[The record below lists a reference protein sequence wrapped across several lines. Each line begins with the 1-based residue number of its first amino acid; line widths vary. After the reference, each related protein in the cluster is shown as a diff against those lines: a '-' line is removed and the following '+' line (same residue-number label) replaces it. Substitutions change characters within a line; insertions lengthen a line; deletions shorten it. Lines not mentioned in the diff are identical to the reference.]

1 MDHTVNPNGQ
11 AEAGLVRTMCPMN
24 CHPTLCGMKLRI
36 DKDDIV
42 EVSGDPQHPDS
53 RGFLCVRGR
62 ASVEIRRNP
71 KRLLAPL
78 WRDSQRDEF
87 RACSWDEALKRM
99 SEAIAAKPAASTA
112 IWSGHGSASS
122 TYGTRVMGQLMARFA
137 RLHGSQFFS
146 PTMICWG
153 LGAFG
158 LGLTGLLE
166 PHSKEDL
173 GDHADM
179 VLMWGANFSS
189 QPNTAPH
196 VLRAKRRGA
205 YLVCIDVRYT
215 EAAAQA
221 DEVLLI
227 RPGSDTALALS
238 MLHVICH
245 EGLIDQDFIVKHTV
259 GFDALAK
266 HVKAY
271 PPTWA
276 AQHCGLP
283 AEQIVGLARRYAST
297 KPAMIVLGG
306 SSMHK
311 GANQWQASRAVSCL
325 AAITGQIAKAGSGLG
340 PRHGS
345 GSIGQGLG
353 SLVPPDLRDPAQ
365 VIPNQMSS
373 MLDAMEDG
381 RIKNLM
387 LFGTNMLSSFPQR
400 ARLSRAL
407 QALDLVVSH
416 DLFMNETAASHAQ
429 LVLPSTAWLEELG
442 CKMTHTHLYLSDA
455 LLAPEGECRSTYQV
469 LNDLAR
475 LLSLE
480 GFHPWKDVEA
490 MFDAVI
496 DQPFTGHASIA
507 SLRAGQG
514 RAALKVSHIGH
525 ADLHFDTPS
534 GKLELYSEQAE
545 HLGLSPLPDMPL
557 DEIEIVTTELD
568 LKGHH
573 SISSDH
579 DLVPISERVF
589 RLAQGRTLHHF
600 HGFYNN
606 GTALPSLANK
616 DAEPWVLMASADAHA
631 LDLKQDDPIVLY
643 NKLGKMAV
651 HVRLHERLPQGT
663 LWIRDGWPQLNALS
677 DASPILP
684 DAAVDLFRFSAG
696 QSRFDPRVY
705 LARAIG

>member
-1 MDHTVNPNGQ
+1 
-11 AEAGLVRTMCPMN
+11 
-24 CHPTLCGMKLRI
+24 
-36 DKDDIV
+36 
-42 EVSGDPQHPDS
+42 
-53 RGFLCVRGR
+53 
-62 ASVEIRRNP
+62 
-71 KRLLAPL
+71 
-78 WRDSQRDEF
+78 
-87 RACSWDEALKRM
+87 
-99 SEAIAAKPAASTA
+99 
-112 IWSGHGSASS
+112 
-122 TYGTRVMGQLMARFA
+122 MGQLMARFA

-173 GDHADM
+173 GDHAEM

-196 VLRAKRRGA
+196 VLKAKRRGA
-205 YLVCIDVRYT
+205 YVVCIDVRYT

-227 RPGSDTALALS
+227 RPGSDTALALA
-238 MLHVICH
+238 MLHVICS
-245 EGLIDQDFIVKHTV
+245 ENLIDQEFILKNTA
-259 GFDALAK
+259 GFEALSE
-266 HVKAY
+266 HVKAFS
-271 PPTWA
+271 PQWASTQCAVPA
-276 AQHCGLP
+276 AQITQLS
-283 AEQIVGLARRYAST
+283 RRYAVT

-311 GANQWQASRAVSCL
+311 GANQWQAARAVSCV
-325 AAITGQIAKAGSGLG
+325 AAITGQVGKAGAGLG

-353 SLVPPDLRDPAQ
+353 SLVPPDPRDPKH

-373 MLDAMEDG
+373 MLEAMEDG
-381 RIKNLM
+381 RIKNLL

-400 ARLSRAL
+400 ARLTRAL
-407 QALDLVVSH
+407 ERLDLVVSH
-416 DLFMNETAASHAQ
+416 DLFMNETAARHAH

-455 LLAPEGECRSTYQV
+455 LLSPEGECRSTYQV
-469 LNDLAR
+469 LKDLAQH
-475 LLSLE
+475 LKIAC
-480 GFHPWKDVEA
+480 FHPWDSIEA

-496 DQPFTGHASIA
+496 NQPFTGQASIA
-507 SLRAGQG
+507 SLRAGEG
-514 RAALKVSHIGH
+514 RAALRVSHIGH

-534 GKLELYSEQAE
+534 GKLELYSEQAQ
-545 HLGLSPLPDMPL
+545 HLGLSPLPQMP
-557 DEIEIVTTELD
+557 DE
-568 LKGHH
+568 
-573 SISSDH
+573 SSDP
-579 DLVPISERVF
+579 DVREISEDFLLISERPF
-589 RLAQGRTLHHF
+589 RLAQGRTLQHF

-606 GTALPSLANK
+606 GLALPSLANR
-616 DAEPWVLMASADAHA
+616 DSEPWVLMSTTDAQA
-631 LDLKQDDPIVLY
+631 FGLSQGDAIFLCNQW
-643 NKLGKMAV
+643 GSMAV
-651 HVRLHERLPQGT
+651 KIRLHDRLPKGS

-705 LARAIG
+705 LARAIS

>member
-1 MDHTVNPNGQ
+1 
-11 AEAGLVRTMCPMN
+11 
-24 CHPTLCGMKLRI
+24 
-36 DKDDIV
+36 
-42 EVSGDPQHPDS
+42 PQHPDS

-99 SEAIAAKPAASTA
+99 NEAIAAKPAASTA

-245 EGLIDQDFIVKHTV
+245 EGLIDQDFIGKHTI

-407 QALDLVVSH
+407 QGLDLVVSH

-469 LNDLAR
+469 LKDLAS
-475 LLSLE
+475 LLKLE

-557 DEIEIVTTELD
+557 DDGEMVMTELD
-568 LKGHH
+568 LNGHQ
-573 SISSDH
+573 SISFGH
-579 DLVPISERVF
+579 DLVPLSGRVF

-606 GTALPSLANK
+606 GTALPSLAKK

-631 LDLKQDDPIVLY
+631 LDLKQDDQIFLY
-643 NKLGKMAV
+643 NKLGRMAV

>member
-1 MDHTVNPNGQ
+1 MGGSAAVLGAARAISEMRPPGVEVHVIVAACENMINGSAVHPGDILTASNGKTIEINNTDAEGRLTLADALVYACKLEPDAVVDLATLTGACVIALGEEIAGLWSNNDGL
-11 AEAGLVRTMCPMN
+11 AEALQSAATQG
-24 CHPTLCGMKLRI
+24 G
-36 DKDDIV
+36 
-42 EVSGDPQHPDS
+42 ES
-53 RGFLCVRGR
+53 
-62 ASVEIRRNP
+62 
-71 KRLLAPL
+71 L
-78 WRDSQRDEF
+78 WRMPLRGSYKEG
-87 RACSWDEALKRM
+87 LK
-99 SEAIAAKPAASTA
+99 
-112 IWSGHGSASS
+112 SGVAD
-122 TYGTRVMGQLMARFA
+122 LKN
-137 RLHGSQFFS
+137 
-146 PTMICWG
+146 
-153 LGAFG
+153 
-158 LGLTGLLE
+158 TG
-166 PHSKEDL
+166 P
-173 GDHADM
+173 
-179 VLMWGANFSS
+179 
-189 QPNTAPH
+189 
-196 VLRAKRRGA
+196 
-205 YLVCIDVRYT
+205 
-215 EAAAQA
+215 
-221 DEVLLI
+221 
-227 RPGSDTALALS
+227 RPGGSITAALF
-238 MLHVICH
+238 L
-245 EGLIDQDFIVKHTV
+245 QDFLSP
-259 GFDALAK
+259 DMA
-266 HVKAY
+266 
-271 PPTWA
+271 
-276 AQHCGLP
+276 
-283 AEQIVGLARRYAST
+283 
-297 KPAMIVLGG
+297 
-306 SSMHK
+306 
-311 GANQWQASRAVSCL
+311 
-325 AAITGQIAKAGSGLG
+325 AGSGLG

-557 DEIEIVTTELD
+557 DEIEIVMTELD

-573 SISSDH
+573 SISSDD

-643 NKLGKMAV
+643 NKLGRMAV

>member
-557 DEIEIVTTELD
+557 DEIEIVMTELD

-573 SISSDH
+573 SISSDD

>member
-1 MDHTVNPNGQ
+1 LDHTVNPNGQ

-24 CHPTLCGMKLRI
+24 CHPTLCGMKLHI

-99 SEAIAAKPAASTA
+99 SEAIAVKPAASTA

-245 EGLIDQDFIVKHTV
+245 EGLIDQDFIDKHTV

-297 KPAMIVLGG
+297 KPATIVLGG

-545 HLGLSPLPDMPL
+545 HLGLSPLPDMLL

-568 LKGHH
+568 LKEHH
-573 SISSDH
+573 
-579 DLVPISERVF
+579 
-589 RLAQGRTLHHF
+589 
-600 HGFYNN
+600 
-606 GTALPSLANK
+606 
-616 DAEPWVLMASADAHA
+616 
-631 LDLKQDDPIVLY
+631 
-643 NKLGKMAV
+643 
-651 HVRLHERLPQGT
+651 
-663 LWIRDGWPQLNALS
+663 
-677 DASPILP
+677 P
-684 DAAVDLFRFSAG
+684 D
-696 QSRFDPRVY
+696 
-705 LARAIG
+705 

>member
-1 MDHTVNPNGQ
+1 MVSQQPNAQTNRSSEQGF
-11 AEAGLVRTMCPMN
+11 VRTMCPMN

-36 DKDDIV
+36 EDQQIV
-42 EVSGDPQHPDS
+42 EVSGDAEHPDS
-53 RGFLCVRGR
+53 RGFLCIRGR

-71 KRLLAPL
+71 KRLLSPL
-78 WRDSQRDEF
+78 CRDDVLSDF
-87 RACSWDEALKRM
+87 RACSWDEAQHRLVA
-99 SEAIAAKPAASTA
+99 AIVAQPASCTA

-173 GDHADM
+173 GDHAEM

-205 YLVCIDVRYT
+205 YVVCIDVRYT

-227 RPGSDTALALS
+227 RPGSDTALALA
-238 MLHVICH
+238 MLHVICS
-245 EGLIDQDFIVKHTV
+245 ETLIDQAFIAEHTI
-259 GFDALAK
+259 GFEALSE
-266 HVKAY
+266 HVKVFT
-271 PPTWA
+271 PDWA
-276 AQHCGLP
+276 SAQCAIP
-283 AEQIVGLARRYAST
+283 AEQILQLARRYAGT

-311 GANQWQASRAVSCL
+311 GANQWQAARAVSCL
-325 AAITGQIAKAGSGLG
+325 AAITGQVAKAGAGLG

-353 SLVPPDLRDPAQ
+353 SLVPPDPRDPML

-373 MLDAMEDG
+373 MLEAMEDG
-381 RIKNLM
+381 RIKNLL

-400 ARLSRAL
+400 ARLARAL
-407 QALDLVVSH
+407 ERLDLIVSH
-416 DLFMNETAASHAQ
+416 DLFMNETAASHAH

-455 LLAPEGECRSTYQV
+455 LLSPEGECRSTYQV
-469 LNDLAR
+469 LKDLAQQ
-475 LLSLE
+475 LKLDA
-480 GFHPWKDVEA
+480 FHPWDKVEA

-496 DQPFTGHASIA
+496 NQPFTGQASIS
-507 SLRAGQG
+507 SLRASEG
-514 RAALKVSHIGH
+514 RAALKVSHVGH

-534 GKLELYSEQAE
+534 GKLELYSEQAQ
-545 HLGLSPLPDMPL
+545 HLGLSPLPEMPDGLSDPDM
-557 DEIEIVTTELD
+557 VQ
-568 LKGHH
+568 
-573 SISSDH
+573 ISKDWV
-579 DLVPISERVF
+579 LLSERPF
-589 RLAQGRTLHHF
+589 RLAQGRTLQHF

-606 GTALPSLANK
+606 GSALPSLANK
-616 DAEPWVLMASADAHA
+616 DTEPWVLMALADAQA
-631 LDLKQDDPIVLY
+631 FGLCQDDGIYLCNQWGSMTV
-643 NKLGKMAV
+643 KI
-651 HVRLHERLPQGT
+651 RLHERMPQGS

-684 DAAVDLFRFSAG
+684 EAAVDLFRFSAG

-705 LARAIG
+705 LARAIS

>member
-1 MDHTVNPNGQ
+1 LSHTVNLNGQ
-11 AEAGLVRTMCPMN
+11 AEAGFARTMCPMN

-42 EVSGDPQHPDS
+42 DVSGDPQHPDS

-78 WRDSQRDEF
+78 WRDNQHDEF

-99 SEAIAAKPAASTA
+99 NEAIAAKPAASTA

-196 VLRAKRRGA
+196 VLRAKKRGA

-227 RPGSDTALALS
+227 RPGSDTALALA

-245 EGLIDQDFIVKHTV
+245 EHLTDQAFIDKHTI

-266 HVKAY
+266 HVQAY

-276 AQHCGLP
+276 AQYCGLP

-407 QALDLVVSH
+407 QGLDLVVSH

-469 LNDLAR
+469 LKDLAS
-475 LLSLE
+475 LLKLE

-557 DEIEIVTTELD
+557 DDGEMVMTELD
-568 LKGHH
+568 LNGYQ
-573 SISSDH
+573 SISFGH
-579 DLVPISERVF
+579 DLVPLSGRVF

-606 GTALPSLANK
+606 GTALPSLAKK
-616 DAEPWVLMASADAHA
+616 DVEPWVLMASADACV
-631 LDLKQDDPIVLY
+631 LDLKQDDQIVLY
-643 NKLGKMAV
+643 NKLGRMVV

>member
-1 MDHTVNPNGQ
+1 
-11 AEAGLVRTMCPMN
+11 
-24 CHPTLCGMKLRI
+24 
-36 DKDDIV
+36 
-42 EVSGDPQHPDS
+42 
-53 RGFLCVRGR
+53 
-62 ASVEIRRNP
+62 
-71 KRLLAPL
+71 
-78 WRDSQRDEF
+78 
-87 RACSWDEALKRM
+87 
-99 SEAIAAKPAASTA
+99 
-112 IWSGHGSASS
+112 
-122 TYGTRVMGQLMARFA
+122 
-137 RLHGSQFFS
+137 
-146 PTMICWG
+146 
-153 LGAFG
+153 
-158 LGLTGLLE
+158 
-166 PHSKEDL
+166 
-173 GDHADM
+173 
-179 VLMWGANFSS
+179 
-189 QPNTAPH
+189 
-196 VLRAKRRGA
+196 
-205 YLVCIDVRYT
+205 
-215 EAAAQA
+215 
-221 DEVLLI
+221 
-227 RPGSDTALALS
+227 
-238 MLHVICH
+238 
-245 EGLIDQDFIVKHTV
+245 
-259 GFDALAK
+259 
-266 HVKAY
+266 
-271 PPTWA
+271 
-276 AQHCGLP
+276 
-283 AEQIVGLARRYAST
+283 
-297 KPAMIVLGG
+297 
-306 SSMHK
+306 MHK

-407 QALDLVVSH
+407 QGLDLVVSH

-469 LNDLAR
+469 LKDLAS
-475 LLSLE
+475 LLKLE

-557 DEIEIVTTELD
+557 DDGEMVMTELD
-568 LKGHH
+568 LNGYQ
-573 SISSDH
+573 SISFGH
-579 DLVPISERVF
+579 DLVPLSGRVF

-606 GTALPSLANK
+606 GTALPSLAKK
-616 DAEPWVLMASADAHA
+616 DVEPWVLMASADACV
-631 LDLKQDDPIVLY
+631 LDLKQDDQIVLY
-643 NKLGKMAV
+643 NKLGRMVV

>member
-245 EGLIDQDFIVKHTV
+245 EGLIDQDFIDKRTV

-455 LLAPEGECRSTYQV
+455 L
-469 LNDLAR
+469 
-475 LLSLE
+475 
-480 GFHPWKDVEA
+480 
-490 MFDAVI
+490 
-496 DQPFTGHASIA
+496 
-507 SLRAGQG
+507 
-514 RAALKVSHIGH
+514 
-525 ADLHFDTPS
+525 
-534 GKLELYSEQAE
+534 
-545 HLGLSPLPDMPL
+545 
-557 DEIEIVTTELD
+557 
-568 LKGHH
+568 
-573 SISSDH
+573 
-579 DLVPISERVF
+579 
-589 RLAQGRTLHHF
+589 
-600 HGFYNN
+600 
-606 GTALPSLANK
+606 
-616 DAEPWVLMASADAHA
+616 
-631 LDLKQDDPIVLY
+631 
-643 NKLGKMAV
+643 
-651 HVRLHERLPQGT
+651 
-663 LWIRDGWPQLNALS
+663 
-677 DASPILP
+677 
-684 DAAVDLFRFSAG
+684 
-696 QSRFDPRVY
+696 
-705 LARAIG
+705 